1 MMKPIKKTIFPLSL
15 LVVLAF
21 GFPANA
27 SAETYTYDVTGR
39 LTRVTYDDGSSI
51 TYTYDNNGN
60 ILNVTANGPCPIH
73 PADLDGDFDIEPGE
87 LSGYVTCFLRACTD
101 WAGGG
106 PLPPPPGYVSRSG
119 TLFLSTAALD

>member
-1 MMKPIKKTIFPLSL
+1 MKHIKQLIFRLNM
-15 LVVLAF
+15 LVVMAF

-27 SAETYTYDVTGR
+27 SAEAYTYDVTGR

-51 TYTYDNNGN
+51 TYTYDNSGN
-60 ILNVTANGPCPIH
+60 ILNVAANPSCSFH

-87 LSGYVTCFLRACTD
+87 LSGYVICFLRACTD